1 MITTATKSLSE
12 RLRKDAAV
20 WHANSE
26 TGDMLR
32 EAADALDAKDA
43 EIKRLRRELVDLR
56 VIADGAADDIELLQA
71 TIERHYKVRP

>member
-1 MITTATKSLSE
+1 MTDTQSLSE
-12 RLRKDAAV
+12 RLRKYA
-20 WHANSE
+20 
-26 TGDMLR
+26 DMPKNMVMTDVAMR

-43 EIKRLRRELVDLR
+43 EIARLRRELADLR